1 MVPAETSSYS
11 ETENI
16 KENKKKKKG
25 KKSGAVTFSEGNS
38 LNVIP
43 FKANEKSEIF

>member
-1 MVPAETSSYS
+1 MVPAETSYYS

-16 KENKKKKKG
+16 KENKKRKG
-25 KKSGAVTFSEGNS
+25 KKSGAVTFSEGDS

-43 FKANEKSEIF
+43 FKANEKSKIF